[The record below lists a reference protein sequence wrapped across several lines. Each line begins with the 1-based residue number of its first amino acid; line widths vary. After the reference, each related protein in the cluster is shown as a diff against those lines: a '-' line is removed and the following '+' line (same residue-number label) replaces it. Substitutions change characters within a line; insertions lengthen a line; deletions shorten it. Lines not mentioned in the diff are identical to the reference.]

1 MTRLPTFV
9 LAALTLVPAVA
20 TLAPSRPAAAQA
32 APAPVREIEIVVQGG
47 YQPSRVV
54 INEGERVRLRF
65 VRREYTGCTREVVF
79 PSLNLRRELPPN
91 QPVVIELPP
100 LPAGEVPFHCG
111 MHMIH
116 GTLVVQ
122 PRH

>member
-1 MTRLPTFV
+1 MTRLRTFA

-54 INEGERVRLRF
+54 VTEGERVRLRF

-100 LPAGEVPFHCG
+100 LPAGEVPFQCG

-116 GTLVVQ
+116 GVLVVQ